1 MVWKMNY
8 PFKNFPNFQIYITST
23 SNGYGFEVNLFV
35 YSNGKKTEYSYRFPS
50 QQIFE
55 QIYYKTHYKKKS
67 FLEAITSYQTWGSNE
82 KEIKEPEEE
91 LTLFNNLQ
99 KIGEKLK

>member
-1 MVWKMNY
+1 MSYEFN
-8 PFKNFPNFQIYITST
+8 NFANFQIHITST

-55 QIYYKTHYKKKS
+55 GIYYKTHYKKKE
-67 FLEAITSYQTWGSNE
+67 FLEAIKSYQTWSSNE
-82 KEIKEPEEE
+82 KEVKEEEPE
-91 LTLFNNLQ
+91 LTLFNNLE
-99 KIGEKLK
+99 KISGRLK